1 MTGEALI
8 LWDPGRPGKKRAAI
22 DTDQITPSAWCV
34 AESLDALDHRWKK
47 GAFRYLMPDFAERV
61 HAGQNFLVAGERFGI
76 GSSREMSPAGL
87 LGVARDAGRTLVL
100 VLGAG
105 VGEIFRRNA
114 LNLGLPVLECP
125 AAAEDAEDGHRFSFD
140 PRTRRLVNESL
151 GRAYD
156 PKPLTGREESLRRTG
171 GIVALGRREFLAAPE
186 AETAI
191 EWPEPREARRLTATE
206 QILWAHRAHR
216 KARVTRGEALLVAAD
231 LLPASDGTAPFAI
244 HTFREITGGAIRPR
258 QAAIANDH
266 FVFTGREADRKQTAI
281 SAAFAAAEGL
291 EPPWFATP
299 GDGIF
304 HFYFPEQGLVM
315 PGAVIPGADSH
326 SRAYGAYGA
335 VGFGVGSTT
344 LGFGWATG
352 RVWLTPPPPRRVVF
366 TGTLPPWS
374 QGKDVVLAL
383 LARWGGAGAGMSVEF
398 ADPER
403 VLPIPWRN
411 TICNMMAEA
420 EAWNGIFPFDEVT
433 GAWYRNRGMRELPY
447 PPVVSG
453 PEVRFVAEEVVDLG
467 EIAPLVAKP
476 PAPENAWPAEAV
488 ASERIGFDRAYIG
501 SCTNGSYEDL
511 LSAALVIHAARARG
525 LERTRK
531 KFVIFPGSGG
541 VRRGIEQAEPR
552 LGGESIASVLRSVG
566 GLIRKSWCGP
576 CFGQGEDALAPGMR
590 AITSF
595 NRNWANR
602 MGRGGEGY
610 LASPAVVAAS
620 ALLGH
625 IAPPSELGIAWD
637 PERFGA

>member
-1 MTGEALI
+1 
-8 LWDPGRPGKKRAAI
+8 
-22 DTDQITPSAWCV
+22 
-34 AESLDALDHRWKK
+34 
-47 GAFRYLMPDFAERV
+47 MPDFAERV
-61 HAGQNFLVAGERFGI
+61 RAGQNFLVAGERFGI

-216 KARVTRGEALLVAAD
+216 EARVTRGEALLVAAD

-291 EPPWFATP
+291 EHPWFATP

-315 PGAVIPGADSH
+315 PGAVMTRRGTVTAGPTAP
-326 SRAYGAYGA
+326 
-335 VGFGVGSTT
+335 
-344 LGFGWATG
+344 TG
-352 RVWLTPPPPRRVVF
+352 RWASGWVPRRSVSA
-366 TGTLPPWS
+366 GPPAR
-374 QGKDVVLAL
+374 LAHASAAAPGRL
-383 LARWGGAGAGMSVEF
+383 HRHPSPLVAGEGCGAGAPCPLG
-398 ADPER
+398 
-403 VLPIPWRN
+403 
-411 TICNMMAEA
+411 
-420 EAWNGIFPFDEVT
+420 
-433 GAWYRNRGMRELPY
+433 RGRRRD
-447 PPVVSG
+447 VG
-453 PEVRFVAEEVVDLG
+453 R
-467 EIAPLVAKP
+467 
-476 PAPENAWPAEAV
+476 
-488 ASERIGFDRAYIG
+488 
-501 SCTNGSYEDL
+501 
-511 LSAALVIHAARARG
+511 
-525 LERTRK
+525 
-531 KFVIFPGSGG
+531 
-541 VRRGIEQAEPR
+541 VRRSRAGVAHPVAQHH
-552 LGGESIASVLRSVG
+552 LQHDGG
-566 GLIRKSWCGP
+566 
-576 CFGQGEDALAPGMR
+576 
-590 AITSF
+590 
-595 NRNWANR
+595 
-602 MGRGGEGY
+602 GRG
-610 LASPAVVAAS
+610 V
-620 ALLGH
+620 
-625 IAPPSELGIAWD
+625 
-637 PERFGA
+637 ERHFSLR